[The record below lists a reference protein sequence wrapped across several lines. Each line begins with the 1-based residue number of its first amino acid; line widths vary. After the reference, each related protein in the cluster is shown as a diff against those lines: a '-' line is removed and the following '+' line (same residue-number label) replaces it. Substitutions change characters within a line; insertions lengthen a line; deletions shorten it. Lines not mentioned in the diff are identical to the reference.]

1 MSKNRILYNTQGLFL
16 APYSGESLGSIN
28 NARIL
33 KRIERVQDCEYSIN
47 SARLAVDAFGSTQ
60 SVYQGLAHSP
70 EVALS
75 FSYIPDGL
83 TNENRLNLSVGHV
96 DKPQMELMFSE
107 ICKSK
112 TLDQKD
118 FYLVVNKNES
128 DINTSEPITSQ
139 AIDPA
144 LESDIINR
152 DSKNYGLLHFQNCY
166 LRRYSF
172 QTSIDS
178 LPIVRQEYIA
188 DNLSFYL
195 SGSGVSY
202 TKLDTKSGQLN
213 LQTDKIIIPKNFS
226 YTDPN
231 LDGQNI
237 LSPRN
242 ANISFETKATTGSNF
257 YTENLQ
263 SFRFNVNFQRRDIR
277 SLNHKF
283 VVERPIS
290 FPLTVEIQADLLITG
305 NLSGNFFNTLDEDA
319 PYNLVV
325 SFDSDGS
332 DVSPTKFVFSG
343 CRFNNIAYRSD
354 TKESK
359 TASLSFISDV
369 DSNFGSRG
377 IFASGSV
384 LHAVTTGLLGLESNI
399 YYTLSGT
406 EDGIQYDILYD
417 GKTILNY

>member
-1 MSKNRILYNTQGLFL
+1 MPKNRILYNTQGLFL

-47 SARLAVDAFGSTQ
+47 SARIAVDAFGSTQ

-83 TNENRLNLSVGHV
+83 TNENRLNLSVGHFL
-96 DKPQMELMFSE
+96 KPKMELMFSG
-107 ICKSK
+107 ICNSGF
-112 TLDQKD
+112 LDKKD
-118 FYLVVNKNES
+118 FYLVINQNNSDVNRYSAITASTINPTLES
-128 DINTSEPITSQ
+128 QI
-139 AIDPA
+139 IDP
-144 LESDIINR
+144 N
-152 DSKNYGLLHFQNCY
+152 SKDYSLIHFQNCY

-202 TKLDTKSGQLN
+202 TTLDTKSGQLK

-231 LDGQNI
+231 LSGQNI
-237 LSPRN
+237 LNPRN

-257 YTENLQ
+257 YTESLQ
-263 SFRFNVNFQRRDIR
+263 SFRFNVNFERRDIR

-290 FPLTVEIQADLLITG
+290 FPLTVDIQADLLITG

-325 SFDSDGS
+325 GFGSDGP
-332 DVSPTKFVFSG
+332 DVSPTKFIFSG
-343 CRFNNIAYRSD
+343 CKFNNIAYRSD
-354 TKESK
+354 TKEGK

-377 IFASGSV
+377 IFASG
-384 LHAVTTGLLGLESNI
+384 N
-399 YYTLSGT
+399 
-406 EDGIQYDILYD
+406 ILYTNVANI
-417 GKTILNY
+417 KQVYN